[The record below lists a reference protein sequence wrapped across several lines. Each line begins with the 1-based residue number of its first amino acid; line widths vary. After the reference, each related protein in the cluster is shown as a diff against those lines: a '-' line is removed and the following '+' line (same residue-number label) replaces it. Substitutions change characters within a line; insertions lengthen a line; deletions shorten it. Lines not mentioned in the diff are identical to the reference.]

1 MCFSIFFCY
10 QYVVM
15 TNQSFVVNLWLDII
29 KLGYSYLGR
38 IDNSAY
44 KVPQPVIPGKLGRE
58 SPFPL
63 QKKYHVKTPPILCQS
78 KRVHELKDSKL
89 NARMVLT
96 VQDLNILSIFHFF
109 CYIKLVL
116 VVISIN
122 YTFKSS

>member
-44 KVPQPVIPGKLGRE
+44 KALIQSSRVNLAGNPL
-58 SPFPL
+58 SPYKKNIMWKPL
-63 QKKYHVKTPPILCQS
+63 PYS
-78 KRVHELKDSKL
+78 ARVHGY
-89 NARMVLT
+89 M
-96 VQDLNILSIFHFF
+96 H
-109 CYIKLVL
+109 
-116 VVISIN
+116 
-122 YTFKSS
+122 